1 MRSIVSRCAALLSGA
16 FLLMNSIPAA
26 FAEEPNTIVQKEAHT
41 MQTYRQM
48 LTELAP
54 DAVFARQ
61 EGVSYPTFQKYT
73 YYSRTAHRDTPVN
86 VLLPTDY
93 DEQRTYPVLYILHG
107 YWDTQDWMARDAV
120 GLNVM
125 LGNLWASG
133 EAEEMIVV
141 LPYIFC
147 DQELRSCTGMN
158 LRNSLCY
165 DNFVNDLTADLMPF
179 IQQNFAAA
187 TGRKQ
192 TAITGFPWA
201 GVSLCSSP

>member
-1 MRSIVSRCAALLSGA
+1 
-16 FLLMNSIPAA
+16 
-26 FAEEPNTIVQKEAHT
+26 

-187 TGRKQ
+187 TGREQ

>member
-1 MRSIVSRCAALLSGA
+1 MLFCAAGRYSLFDVSEVHLLFTHGASG
-16 FLLMNSIPAA
+16 
-26 FAEEPNTIVQKEAHT
+26 
-41 MQTYRQM
+41 Y
-48 LTELAP
+48 
-54 DAVFARQ
+54 
-61 EGVSYPTFQKYT
+61 
-73 YYSRTAHRDTPVN
+73 PVN

-147 DQELRSCTGMN
+147 DQELRSCAGVN
-158 LRNSLCY
+158 LRNSL
-165 DNFVNDLTADLMPF
+165 L
-179 IQQNFAAA
+179 
-187 TGRKQ
+187 
-192 TAITGFPWA
+192 
-201 GVSLCSSP
+201 

>member
-16 FLLMNSIPAA
+16 FLLMNSVPAA

-73 YYSRTAHRDTPVN
+73 YYSHTAHRDTPVN

-147 DQELRSCTGMN
+147 DQELRS
-158 LRNSLCY
+158 
-165 DNFVNDLTADLMPF
+165 
-179 IQQNFAAA
+179 
-187 TGRKQ
+187 
-192 TAITGFPWA
+192 
-201 GVSLCSSP
+201 

>member
-1 MRSIVSRCAALLSGA
+1 
-16 FLLMNSIPAA
+16 
-26 FAEEPNTIVQKEAHT
+26 

-133 EAEEMIVV
+133 V
-141 LPYIFC
+141 
-147 DQELRSCTGMN
+147 Q
-158 LRNSLCY
+158 
-165 DNFVNDLTADLMPF
+165 
-179 IQQNFAAA
+179 
-187 TGRKQ
+187 KK
-192 TAITGFPWA
+192 
-201 GVSLCSSP
+201 